1 MSSISI
7 TTEQL
12 DAAYQIST
20 SGAPGREQFLA
31 ELFSE
36 PIEQYQARGTYDALV
51 TEEFL
56 DRIKG
61 ASRYRLSL
69 HRVSLNAGIP
79 SKTMRLLI
87 AGVGLS
93 RSKHTRLLEAL
104 LRENV
109 DLEVQMFKALEAN
122 AMGGDTKAATTVL
135 EKVFPH
141 RYGTQRIEQK
151 VQSEVKAEL
160 TSEDRAKEAKEA
172 LKRLRERRKENESNA
187 TA

>member
-1 MSSISI
+1 MSTISI
-7 TTEQL
+7 TTEQI
-12 DAAYQIST
+12 DAAYQISS

-31 ELFSE
+31 DLFSE

-51 TEEFL
+51 TDEFL
-56 DRIKG
+56 DRIRG

-69 HRVSLNAGIP
+69 HRVALNTGVP
-79 SKTMRLLI
+79 SKTMRLLV

-109 DLEVQMFKALEAN
+109 DLEVQMFRSLENSAL
-122 AMGGDTKAATTVL
+122 GGDTKAATTIL

-151 VQSEVKAEL
+151 VQSDVKAEL
-160 TSEDRAKEAKEA
+160 TSEARAKEASDA
-172 LKRLRERRKENESNA
+172 LKRLRERRRENEKNG
-187 TA
+187 T